1 MADDSE
7 GTRRPTVHEVAKEAG
22 VSIATVSYV
31 LADRP
36 VRPGGGRRYSVATE
50 QRVKAAADRL
60 RYRPNPSAQA
70 VRTGRTGVVQLS
82 LHMLS
87 DPWALAVADSVNTA
101 AKARGLTTM
110 ILADGDWADALE
122 RQPTDVAFVDIMPGA
137 VDTPQRLAR
146 LVERGQRLVVFSD
159 TLEPDGFDV
168 VRSAAIPGCYLAVEH
183 LLQDHARVGCL
194 TASGARHAEG
204 PSRFTPYVELLEAAG
219 REVRDDWIEEFTDSN
234 ESAYVA
240 AVQLLS
246 RPDRPTAIY
255 ATTDFAALAAVN
267 AAHRLGLRVPEDV
280 AIIGVGNTRA
290 GEHSDPTLSTV
301 GPSNFYERVAEIIV
315 GRALETE
322 PGGGT
327 LHDFPWSL
335 IVRESTTG
343 RADA

>member
-7 GTRRPTVHEVAKEAG
+7 GARRPTVHEVAREAG

-36 VRPGGGRRYSVATE
+36 VRPGGGRRYSAATE
-50 QRVKAAADRL
+50 ARVKAAADRL

-110 ILADGDWADALE
+110 ILADGDWSDALE
-122 RQPTDVAFVDIMPGA
+122 RQPTDVAFIDVMPDIPDA
-137 VDTPQRLAR
+137 PERLAR
-146 LVERGQRLVVFSD
+146 LAERGQRLVVFSD
-159 TLEPDGFDV
+159 TLEPAGFDV
-168 VRSAAIPGCYLAVEH
+168 VRSSAIPGCYLAVGH
-183 LLQDHARVGCL
+183 LLERHSRVGCL
-194 TASGARHAEG
+194 TASSARHAAG
-204 PSRFTPYVELLEAAG
+204 PSRFTPYVELLTAAG
-219 REVRDDWIEEFTDSN
+219 HEVRDDWVEEFTDSN
-234 ESAYVA
+234 ESAYLA
-240 AVQLLS
+240 ATQLLS

-315 GRALETE
+315 GRALESE

-327 LHDFPWSL
+327 LHEFPWSL
-335 IVRESTTG
+335 IVRGSTAGET
-343 RADA
+343 AA

>member
-1 MADDSE
+1 MADESE
-7 GTRRPTVHEVAKEAG
+7 GARRPTVHEVAKEAG

-31 LADRP
+31 LADRAL
-36 VRPGGGRRYSVATE
+36 RPNGGRRYSVETAT
-50 QRVKAAADRL
+50 RVKAAAERL

-87 DPWALAVADSVNTA
+87 DPWALAVADSVNAA

-122 RQPTDVAFVDIMPGA
+122 RQPTDVAFIDISPG
-137 VDTPQRLAR
+137 TPDSPERLAR

-168 VRSAAIPGCYLAVEH
+168 VRSAAVPGCYLAVGH
-183 LLQDHARVGCL
+183 LLQGHSRIGCL
-194 TASGARHAEG
+194 TSTSARHATG
-204 PSRFTPYVELLEAAG
+204 ASRFTPYVELLGAAG
-219 REVRDDWIEEFTDSN
+219 LPVREEWIEEFTDSN
-234 ESAYVA
+234 ESAYLA
-240 AVQLLS
+240 AAQLLS
-246 RPDRPTAIY
+246 RPDRPSALY

-267 AAHRLGLRVPEDV
+267 AAHRLGLRIPEDV
-280 AIIGVGNTRA
+280 AIIGVGNTVA

-301 GPSNFYERVAEIIV
+301 GPSDFYARVADIIV
-315 GRALETE
+315 GKALAPTADD
-322 PGGGT
+322 GR

-335 IVRESTTG
+335 IVRASTAG
-343 RADA
+343 EGEA